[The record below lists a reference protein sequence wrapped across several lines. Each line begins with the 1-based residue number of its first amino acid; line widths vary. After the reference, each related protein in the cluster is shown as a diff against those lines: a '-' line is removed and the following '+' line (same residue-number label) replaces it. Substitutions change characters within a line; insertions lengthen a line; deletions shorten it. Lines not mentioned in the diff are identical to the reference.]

1 MGCFYLLHFISGA
14 KNVTETGD
22 PFCNTFC
29 NLNGYYCKN
38 QQKAVK
44 IYDSVW
50 WSYHLMNDEKRGS
63 DNSQR
68 VSNRNNKGKH

>member
-1 MGCFYLLHFISGA
+1 MLQKLEIHFTTLCETSMVTTA
-14 KNVTETGD
+14 KNS
-22 PFCNTFC
+22 
-29 NLNGYYCKN
+29 KN
-38 QQKAVK
+38 AVK

-50 WSYHLMNDEKRGS
+50 WSYHLMKDEKRGS